1 MGLYSIW
8 PFLIALIVCVGLVA
22 FVLRMRNPK
31 ITTLIVAPIFLY
43 LVSAIL
49 GSAQL
54 YFMGTMLLGI
64 CIVAFFF
71 AHFSL
76 RGITV
81 ERTATTPVARGDQV
95 EVRVEVTNRD
105 RLPKLFVR
113 VRCPM
118 PEWLRA
124 EQETVA
130 IAGLWPG
137 QRSTV
142 RVYARALKRGR
153 YALPPVEVV
162 GADPLDLFQ
171 RLARFR
177 APQEVVVH
185 PTPEAA
191 PSLELLGDD
200 LLGTVAPRRVMRPG
214 HGLDFHGLREYRP
227 GDDVRAIDWKATA
240 RLSRLITIEF
250 EPTQVGDLVILL
262 DNREKLQIGT
272 GPNSTL
278 ERAISLAA
286 GAAAAVLEG
295 RGSVHLRALGDGAAT
310 TVSAAAGDMR
320 VLMDALAG
328 IRAEEG
334 SLQALVPEDVR
345 GRTVLLVT
353 PSAGPEVVATVRQA
367 TAGGGQA
374 VALLLD
380 RAAWTEERPAS
391 GIGRYF
397 RRDAAADGDAESMA
411 AMLHDAGARA
421 LVVGRNGL
429 SREHAMRVWEEMAS

>member
-49 GSAQL
+49 GSAQI

-200 LLGTVAPRRVMRPG
+200 LLGTVAPLRVMRPG

-286 GAAAAVLEG
+286 ERPPRCLRAAAAVT
-295 RGSVHLRALGDGAAT
+295 S
-310 TVSAAAGDMR
+310 
-320 VLMDALAG
+320 
-328 IRAEEG
+328 
-334 SLQALVPEDVR
+334 
-345 GRTVLLVT
+345 
-353 PSAGPEVVATVRQA
+353 
-367 TAGGGQA
+367 
-374 VALLLD
+374 ALLGTAPPPRSL
-380 RAAWTEERPAS
+380 PP
-391 GIGRYF
+391 
-397 RRDAAADGDAESMA
+397 
-411 AMLHDAGARA
+411 
-421 LVVGRNGL
+421 
-429 SREHAMRVWEEMAS
+429 RVICGC